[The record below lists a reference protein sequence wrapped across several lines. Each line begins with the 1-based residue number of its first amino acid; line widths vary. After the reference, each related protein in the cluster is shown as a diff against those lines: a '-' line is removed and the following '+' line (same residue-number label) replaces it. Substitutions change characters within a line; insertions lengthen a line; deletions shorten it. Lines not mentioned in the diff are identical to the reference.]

1 MAQYWLASWV
11 IESPATFDDVS
22 FMFLLGGAMV
32 SYVELLAVGYS
43 DFATAAIWAT
53 DAEFR
58 GYPWGRLRAL
68 INRKRTS

>member
-22 FMFLLGGAMV
+22 FIFLVGGAMV

-53 DAEFR
+53 DAEVR
-58 GYPWGRLRAL
+58 GCRRRRLRAL
-68 INRKRTS
+68 INRKWTS